1 MRWLLGVLCCFSCYL
16 LTWHWVRGI
25 TGLFNLRLQSWTKAV
40 ENQLLLSRGLRGKCG
55 TDLVYCWGAVNSSW
69 LHKSLVVCVNSQIE
83 DKCTLCSGD
92 ALFEEGCLTSAT
104 SLEAVE
110 KEVLFKRPFL
120 RGAFWRY
127 LVAVLYCNTRQCV
140 YFHALP
146 VPDAGATCFASHC
159 TAVPLC
165 TISEMGFCD
174 ICVLVPLGPITCS
187 PISLGTLSLPLQN
200 QCYKCSLLKSP
211 LTERTEKIHE

>member
-1 MRWLLGVLCCFSCYL
+1 MRWFLSVLCCFSCYL

-40 ENQLLLSRGLRGKCG
+40 EKQLLLSRGLRGKCG
-55 TDLVYCWGAVNSSW
+55 TDLVYCWGALNSSW

-104 SLEAVE
+104 SPEAVE

-127 LVAVLYCNTRQCV
+127 LVAVLYCNTEAVCLFPCSASPWCRCHLFYFPLHSCAFV
-140 YFHALP
+140 YNFWNGFLWHL
-146 VPDAGATCFASHC
+146 CFS
-159 TAVPLC
+159 
-165 TISEMGFCD
+165 
-174 ICVLVPLGPITCS
+174 
-187 PISLGTLSLPLQN
+187 SLGTHHLQSYLTGYSLSPFAESVL
-200 QCYKCSLLKSP
+200 
-211 LTERTEKIHE
+211 